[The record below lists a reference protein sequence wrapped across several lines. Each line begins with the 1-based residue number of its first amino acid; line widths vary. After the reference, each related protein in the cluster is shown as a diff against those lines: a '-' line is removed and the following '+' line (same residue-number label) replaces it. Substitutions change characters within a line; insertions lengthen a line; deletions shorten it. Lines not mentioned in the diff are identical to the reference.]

1 MIPGCGICYQELHPI
16 DHPACYL
23 PCGHIFCLQCGGRL
37 VSKYPCPFKCTLNSR
52 TRTVR
57 QRDVRSLAISVVPIE
72 GVDEERAVLGAIV
85 AADAKHRAT
94 DASACQLAEQN
105 RVQDQRY
112 QVQLS
117 QLSRLGTYVI
127 DSSEKLKGTLLTTR
141 RAYETLRKH
150 DCLRRQGYSAP
161 EAMSMYRGLPRRGKG
176 NIEPMLF
183 SAHTTNNLSIGSGVD
198 RPLPPQ
204 QGCFPTP
211 GRDFGRG
218 SSTTVQLKPSHCV
231 RLGLREDAQIPSGS
245 GAAILSRYE
254 GVKRRL
260 YSPPKLIW
268 WIQNV

>member
-150 DCLRRQGYSAP
+150 DCLRRQLEQLMNLRLASPQRDRSKGSTSKTP
-161 EAMSMYRGLPRRGKG
+161 EREGRASPASSRCPLWLLMKMVDAG
-176 NIEPMLF
+176 N
-183 SAHTTNNLSIGSGVD
+183 
-198 RPLPPQ
+198 
-204 QGCFPTP
+204 
-211 GRDFGRG
+211 
-218 SSTTVQLKPSHCV
+218 
-231 RLGLREDAQIPSGS
+231 REDRW
-245 GAAILSRYE
+245 LKY
-254 GVKRRL
+254 RL
-260 YSPPKLIW
+260 E
-268 WIQNV
+268 